1 MSRVIHILYSQVETM
16 LAQQIL
22 KLLKQEIPQIEY
34 ERYVK
39 QLRYDEEASRS
50 DIAVFHAPNPLI
62 SRWVKTRYGEK
73 LSHLFELKTGIKP
86 QIVIEV
92 RNGRKKRP
100 EPKGGEFSETAATK
114 PATKSTILN
123 PSYTFDSF
131 VVGSSNQF
139 AYTAALRVAE
149 KPGEQYNPL
158 FIYGGAGLGKTHLL
172 HAIGNYNQDRGRQ
185 VIFTSLEQFMN
196 QFTHH
201 LRNHTM
207 DRFRDKFRS
216 CDILL
221 LDDIQFLSRKEETQK
236 ELFHTFNEL
245 HGAGK
250 QIVMTSDQHPKKIAG
265 LEERLRSRF
274 EWGLIVDIQPPE
286 LETKI
291 AIIKK
296 KCELNGIQLDNDIV
310 NYIAAHMGNNIR
322 EIEGIIIQLNAFA
335 NMMNQS
341 ITLDFAKNVVKNQLK
356 ERSENITID
365 DIVKVVS
372 KELNVKPS
380 EIKSKSRA
388 RKIVEARRIV
398 IYLARSLT
406 PNSMPSL
413 AQYFGMKDHT
423 AVSHAMKK
431 INELLDKDE
440 TFKAKIE
447 ELSHKITA
455 ITVE

>member
-1 MSRVIHILYSQVETM
+1 M
-16 LAQQIL
+16 LGQQIL
-22 KLLKQEIPQIEY
+22 KLLQQEIPQIEY
-34 ERYVK
+34 ERYIK

-50 DIAVFHAPNPLI
+50 DIAVFHASNPLVA
-62 SRWVKTRYGEK
+62 RWVKTRYGDK

-86 QIVIEV
+86 QVIVDV
-92 RNGRKKRP
+92 KRP
-100 EPKGGEFSETAATK
+100 GKKEGGTKRGEFSEPVGGK
-114 PATKSTILN
+114 PAAKSTILN
-123 PSYTFDSF
+123 PSYTFESF

-139 AYTAALRVAE
+139 AYTAAMRVAE

-172 HAIGNYNQDRGRQ
+172 HAIGNYNLARGRQ

-196 QFTHH
+196 QFIHH
-201 LRNHTM
+201 VRNHTM

-221 LDDIQFLSRKEETQK
+221 LDDIQFLSRKKETQE

-274 EWGLIVDIQPPE
+274 EWGLTVDIQPPE

-310 NYIAAHMGNNIR
+310 NYIAANMGNNIR

-380 EIKSKSRA
+380 EIKSKSRS

-398 IYLARSLT
+398 IYLARTLT

-431 INELLDKDE
+431 INEMLDKDE
-440 TFKAKIE
+440 TFKTKIE
-447 ELSHKITA
+447 ELSHKITSVA
-455 ITVE
+455 VE

>member
-1 MSRVIHILYSQVETM
+1 M
-16 LAQQIL
+16 LGNQIL

-34 ERYVK
+34 DRYIR
-39 QLRYDEEASRS
+39 QLQYDEEASRS
-50 DIAVFHAPNPLI
+50 DIAVFYAPNPI
-62 SRWVKTRYGEK
+62 IARWVDTRYAQK
-73 LSHLFELKTGIKP
+73 LSHLFELKTGVKP
-86 QIVIEV
+86 NVLVEV
-92 RNGRKKRP
+92 KNRKKSASIP
-100 EPKGGEFSETAATK
+100 KTGELSEPSATK
-114 PATKSTILN
+114 SSSKSTILN
-123 PSYTFDSF
+123 PSYTFESF

-172 HAIGNYNQDRGRQ
+172 HAIGNFNLQRGKQ

-207 DRFRDKFRS
+207 DRFRDKYRS

-296 KCELNGIQLDNDIV
+296 KCELNGIHLDNDIV
-310 NYIAAHMGNNIR
+310 NYIAANMGNNIR

-335 NMMNQS
+335 NMMNQN
-341 ITLDFAKNVVKNQLK
+341 ITLEFAQNVVKNQLK
-356 ERSENITID
+356 ERTENITID

-380 EIKSKSRA
+380 EIKSKSRS
-388 RKIVEARRIV
+388 KNIVAARRIV

-431 INELLDKDE
+431 INELIDNDE

-447 ELSHKITA
+447 ELNHKITSV
-455 ITVE
+455 TSE

>member
-1 MSRVIHILYSQVETM
+1 MLINKILD
-16 LAQQIL
+16 
-22 KLLKQEIPQIEY
+22 LLKQEIPQIEY
-34 ERYVK
+34 ERYIK
-39 QLRYDEEASRS
+39 QLTYDEEASRS
-50 DIAVFHAPNPLI
+50 DIAIFYAPNPLVA
-62 SRWVKTRYGEK
+62 RWVKTRYGDK

-86 QIVIEV
+86 QIVVEV
-92 RNGRKKRP
+92 RNSKKRAP
-100 EPKGGEFSETAATK
+100 IQQASENSTDVGVSK
-114 PATKSTILN
+114 NSSKSTILN
-123 PSYTFDSF
+123 PSYTFESF

-172 HAIGNYNQDRGRQ
+172 HAIGNFNLTRNNQ

-201 LRNHTM
+201 LRNGTM
-207 DRFRDKFRS
+207 DRFRDKYRS

-245 HGAGK
+245 HGNGK

-296 KCELNGIQLDNDIV
+296 KCELNGIHIDNEIV
-310 NYIAAHMGNNIR
+310 NYIAANMGNNIR

-341 ITLDFAKNVVKNQLK
+341 ITLEFAKNVVKSQIK

-365 DIVKVVS
+365 DIVKVAS

-380 EIKSKSRA
+380 EIKSKSRS

-431 INELLDKDE
+431 INEMIDKDE
-440 TFKAKIE
+440 NFKAKIE
-447 ELSHKITA
+447 ELSHKITSA
-455 ITVE
+455 TVE

>member
-1 MSRVIHILYSQVETM
+1 M
-16 LAQQIL
+16 LGQQIL
-22 KLLKQEIPQIEY
+22 KLLKQEIPEIEY
-34 ERYVK
+34 ERYIR

-62 SRWVKTRYGEK
+62 SRWVRTRYGEK

-86 QIVIEV
+86 QIVVEV
-92 RNGRKKRP
+92 RNSRKKAI
-100 EPKGGEFSETAATK
+100 EPKGGELSDTTAQK

-172 HAIGNYNQDRGRQ
+172 HAIGNFNQDRGRQ

-296 KCELNGIQLDNDIV
+296 KCELNGIQIDNDIV
-310 NYIAAHMGNNIR
+310 NYIAAKMGNNIR

-335 NMMNQS
+335 NMMNQN
-341 ITLDFAKNVVKNQLK
+341 ITLDFAKNVIKNQLK

-380 EIKSKSRA
+380 EIKSKSRS

-398 IYLARSLT
+398 IYLARTLT

-413 AQYFGMKDHT
+413 AQYFGMRDHT

-431 INELLDKDE
+431 INEMLDKDE

-447 ELSHKITA
+447 ELGHKITA